1 MNSDFRERVFLPV
14 ILPLGV
20 ILGIAAIGLSLSRVL
35 LAVPETVATFLALGV
50 AFYVLLV
57 ASLIQARPRISSR
70 ALGAGVALG
79 LVALVASGVVAA
91 SAGMRELHHAEE
103 GGAEG
108 GEGAAGG
115 VLASDGDD
123 GEGGGEVPPN
133 TFVAVDID
141 FAAAPQAL
149 PAEAD
154 ISLVNEGQVEH
165 NVVFEELSEEPVVVA
180 APGET
185 AEGSVTFPEA
195 GDYRFYCS
203 VPGHEALMNGTV
215 TVEG

>member
-1 MNSDFRERVFLPV
+1 MNSDFRERVFMPV

-50 AFYVLLV
+50 AFYVILV
-57 ASLIQARPRISSR
+57 AALVQARPRISSR

-79 LVALVASGVVAA
+79 LDALIASGVVAA
-91 SAGMRELHHAEE
+91 SAGMRELHHEEE

-115 VLASDGDD
+115 VLATDGDD
-123 GEGGGEVPPN
+123 GAGGAEVAPN
-133 TFVAVDID
+133 TWVAVDID
-141 FAAAPQAL
+141 FSAAPETL
-149 PAEAD
+149 PAETD
-154 ISLVNEGQVEH
+154 ITLVNEGQVEH
-165 NVVFEELSEEPVVVA
+165 NVAFEELGEEPVVVA

-185 AEGSVTFPEA
+185 AEGTVSFPEP
-195 GDYRFYCS
+195 GEYRFFCS

-215 TVEG
+215 TVAE